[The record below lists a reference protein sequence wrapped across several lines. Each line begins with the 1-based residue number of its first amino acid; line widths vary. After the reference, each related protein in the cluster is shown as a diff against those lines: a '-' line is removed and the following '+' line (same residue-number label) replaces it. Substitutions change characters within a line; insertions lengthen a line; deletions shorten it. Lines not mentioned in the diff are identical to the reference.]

1 MVVALKTINGR
12 ITKIKNGEN
21 TFRTEMGI
29 LSRELLSYV
38 PETGDIDAVN
48 RLMAVLN
55 PKNKELA
62 QKFFQTYLPHKWDTK
77 ELRFGKKSTNKEM
90 VAKRR
95 NLTNTF
101 LSNES
106 NTIWTWMAQK
116 AERVERPAKPKDYA
130 KKIETL
136 AHAALEDEKEAIDI
150 KAMLRAIINA
160 GAKLSD
166 IMEALDEVA
175 KEQQAEIVKADG
187 KPKDEKPIRQQEQPV
202 QRRVAAAVH

>member
-21 TFRTEMGI
+21 KFREEMGV

-62 QKFFQTYLPHKWDTK
+62 QKFFSTFLPHKWDTK

-90 VAKRR
+90 IAKRR
-95 NLTNTF
+95 NLTTTF
-101 LSNES
+101 LSNEG
-106 NTIWTWMAQK
+106 NTIWTWMAEK
-116 AERVERPAKPKDYA
+116 AKPVERVAKPKKYA
-130 KKIETL
+130 EKIEHL
-136 AHAALEDEKEAIDI
+136 VSAALTDEKEAIDI
-150 KAMLRAIINA
+150 KAMLRAIIHA
-160 GAKLSD
+160 GAKLAD
-166 IMEALDEVA
+166 IMSALDEVA
-175 KEQQAEIVKADG
+175 KEEAAIVKADQVKTDV
-187 KPKDEKPIRQQEQPV
+187 KPRQQEQPV